1 MLFRSRRYRRIR
13 LKIDPHAEFRSILY
27 TLEELSLPDMSCK
40 ADHVKYAVLEMI
52 NNSLRAHRMAKCP
65 DPVEVVFE
73 LAEAVLRV
81 RVRDRGAGFDPRTL
95 PYSLKADPYAI
106 DLNDEVFQ
114 EYRRRNNYERF
125 GMGLPLA
132 MRTFDSFELAFV
144 DDAGREVPWQSWD
157 SGSARGTAI
166 TVTKA
171 LLVERPQGGPADG

>member
-13 LKIDPHAEFRSILY
+13 LRIDPGAGFRTILD
-27 TLEELSLPDMSCK
+27 TLEELGLPDMTCK

-52 NNSLRAHRMAKCP
+52 NNSLRAHRITRCA
-65 DPVEVVFE
+65 DPIDVVFE
-73 LAEAVLRV
+73 RAEPVLRV
-81 RVRDRGAGFDPRTL
+81 RIRDRGPGFDPRTL
-95 PYSLKADPYAI
+95 PFSLKSDPYAI
-106 DLNDEVFQ
+106 DLNAEVFQ

-144 DDAGREVPWQSWD
+144 DEAGQEVPWEAWN
-157 SGSARGTAI
+157 SGSVRGTAI

-171 LLVERPQGGPADG
+171 LLAEREEPRHG